1 MSDDMVDHDMIRDFA
16 CRLAREFE
24 PERIILFGSHAS
36 STPRPDSDVDLFVI
50 MRFQGRGLRQ
60 SVEMLRRLNPPFA
73 VDLVVRTPEEVERRL
88 QQNDFFMQD
97 VVRRGTVV
105 YEADHP

>member
-1 MSDDMVDHDMIRDFA
+1 MINHDTIRDFA
-16 CRLAREFE
+16 QRLAGEFE

-36 STPRPDSDVDLFVI
+36 GTPRPDSDVDLFVV
-50 MRFQGRGLRQ
+50 MRFQGSSLRQ

-73 VDLVVRTPEEVERRL
+73 VDLVVRTPQELEWRL
-88 QQNDFFMQD
+88 QQGDFFMQD
-97 VVRRGTVV
+97 VVRWGTVL

>member
-1 MSDDMVDHDMIRDFA
+1 MVDHDMISDFA
-16 CRLAREFE
+16 RRLVREFE

-36 STPRPDSDVDLFVI
+36 GTPRPDSDVDLFVI
-50 MRFQGRGLRQ
+50 MRFRGRSLQQ

-73 VDLVVRTPEEVERRL
+73 VDLVVRTPEEVQRRL
-88 QQNDFFMQD
+88 RQNDFFMQD
-97 VVRRGTVV
+97 VVRCGTVL